1 MLIQKHNFLRSDG
14 LRSMTGNL
22 NVNTKSITNLK
33 EAQASESTNA
43 ANVYVNKTISD
54 NNATI
59 KTYYEKYVDS
69 DRLNHSISSH
79 DVVNVFQYLMDN
91 PSSEISDE
99 DDVRGVKD
107 TNRDF
112 HKVFILIMIQAKGF
126 IAVV

>member
-1 MLIQKHNFLRSDG
+1 MRSDG
-14 LRSMTGNL
+14 LRSMTGIL
-22 NVNTKSITNLK
+22 NVNTRSITNLE

>member
-1 MLIQKHNFLRSDG
+1 MRSDG

-22 NVNTKSITNLK
+22 NVNTRSI
-33 EAQASESTNA
+33 
-43 ANVYVNKTISD
+43 
-54 NNATI
+54 
-59 KTYYEKYVDS
+59 VDS

-91 PSSEISDE
+91 PSSEFSDE
-99 DDVRGVKD
+99 DDVRGVKV

-112 HKVFILIMIQAKGF
+112 HRVFILIMIQAKGS

>member
-79 DVVNVFQYLMDN
+79 DVV
-91 PSSEISDE
+91 ISWI
-99 DDVRGVKD
+99 
-107 TNRDF
+107 
-112 HKVFILIMIQAKGF
+112 ILHLKSVTKMM
-126 IAVV
+126 

>member
-1 MLIQKHNFLRSDG
+1 MRSDG

-22 NVNTKSITNLK
+22 NVNTRSI
-33 EAQASESTNA
+33 
-43 ANVYVNKTISD
+43 
-54 NNATI
+54 
-59 KTYYEKYVDS
+59 VDS

-91 PSSEISDE
+91 PSSEFSDE
-99 DDVRGVKD
+99 DDVRGVKV

-112 HKVFILIMIQAKGF
+112 HRVFILIMIQAKGF